1 MGRNENDER
10 MRLRASVQEKIKQV
24 NLRAVLGVEGV
35 HSKESEQA
43 QVIGQMF
50 SILVIIALM
59 AIVVQLILGLA
70 HDRLGDFYVTVGV
83 WVVFAV
89 ELGVNLFMVEDKKRY
104 LLHNWL
110 NVAIVVFAFPW
121 LNFGTEWA
129 ATLRTLRF
137 LILIRVVADLFQATV
152 TILKRNNFW
161 MVLLAE
167 VILIVVSGF
176 IFAALEHRD
185 FSTGLWYS
193 LVTITT
199 VGYGDVVPITEKGQ
213 IFGTIL
219 ILFGV
224 VFFSLITANIS
235 AFLVGTEQRKTEKEI
250 LDYVKTTKQRLEEQ
264 SEIHEKRIDLILKQL
279 TEKLDLI
286 GSELEHKEGAK
297 QLSKDVDKLK
307 GRYKEELQDYNC
319 QVSTVRQD
327 LEQRIKQRSFQTK
340 KHD

>member
-1 MGRNENDER
+1 MSRNENYESLG
-10 MRLRASVQEKIKQV
+10 LRASVQEKIKQV
-24 NLRAVLGVEGV
+24 NLRTVLGVEGV
-35 HSKESEQA
+35 HPEESALA
-43 QVIGQMF
+43 QTVGRVF

-59 AIVVQLILGLA
+59 VIVVQLILGLA
-70 HDRLGDFYVTVGV
+70 HERRGDFYVTVGV
-83 WVVFAV
+83 WAVFAA
-89 ELGVNLFMVEDKKRY
+89 ELGVNLLMVENKKRY

-121 LNFGTEWA
+121 FNFGSEWA

-137 LILIRVVADLFQATV
+137 LILIRVISDLFQAVV

-167 VILIVVSGF
+167 VVLIVVSGF

-185 FSTGLWYS
+185 FATGLWYS

-199 VGYGDVVPITEKGQ
+199 VGYGDVVPVTEKGQ
-213 IFGTIL
+213 VFGTIL

-235 AFLVGTEQRKTEKEI
+235 AFLVGSEQRRTEKEI
-250 LDYVKTTKQRLEEQ
+250 LDYVKITKLRLEEQ
-264 SEIHEKRIDLILKQL
+264 SEVHEKRMNLILEQL

-286 GSELEHKEGAK
+286 ESELDHKEHAK
-297 QLSKDVDKLK
+297 QLSEDFDKLED
-307 GRYKEELQDYNC
+307 RFKEESRDFKR
-319 QVSTVRQD
+319 QVSTMQQG
-327 LEQRIKQRSFQTK
+327 LEQRIKQRSFK
-340 KHD
+340 VRKHD